1 MPTTYMTV
9 KALDA
14 CGESALAREIA
25 RKVVFDMCETW
36 KTVEPHT
43 IWECYSPTEPKPSS
57 YKEKGRVRDN
67 FCGWSAL
74 GPISLFIEDII
85 GIKEANA
92 FANTLICDFDRDLVG
107 RIGVEDYR
115 FGQVVCSVLATRDE
129 VSVRSNREFT
139 LVFDGKRHE
148 VVRGENNFKRN

>member
-1 MPTTYMTV
+1 MR
-9 KALDA
+9 KFLA
-14 CGESALAREIA
+14 CALALGLGLGLRAERPYDLYLLVGQSNMSGRGFLTEDNRIVDPRVFSFGREDRFVPA
-25 RKVVFDMCETW
+25 
-36 KTVEPHT
+36 VEPLH
-43 IWECYSPTEPKPSS
+43 WEKKS
-57 YKEKGRVRDN
+57 
-67 FCGWSAL
+67 CGAGL
-74 GPISLFIEDII
+74 GMSFAIDMAGKDP
-85 GIKEANA
+85 EA
-92 FANTLICDFDRDLVG
+92 